1 MTRKTAPRKKSP
13 APPREAG
20 HSASA
25 QHPPAS
31 KPYLPGKA
39 KTPRRPDGKF
49 AKGYQPSKGRA
60 KGQRNRTTVMLKDA
74 VLKAA
79 TLIGQDGKG
88 KNGLTGYL
96 MMLAVKERAVYARLL
111 EKVLPMQLELK
122 DKTAPQ
128 YTAEEAVARLRERGL
143 PVPNSLLALVG
154 PQEGVAAIAHSL
166 NDAREDGITDH
177 LDGRAEPA
185 RTMRFTQDEDDEFDI
200 DVDADEDEEG

>member
-1 MTRKTAPRKKSP
+1 MGKKALRETSP
-13 APPREAG
+13 PSG
-20 HSASA
+20 
-25 QHPPAS
+25 Q
-31 KPYLPGKA
+31 PYLPGKA
-39 KTPRRPDGKF
+39 KTPRKPDGKF

-60 KGQRNRTTVMLKDA
+60 KGQRNRTTIMLKDA

-128 YTAEEAVARLRERGL
+128 YTAEEAVARLRERRL
-143 PVPNSLLALVG
+143 PIPPALLALVG
-154 PQEGVAAIAHSL
+154 PQENATLEATPL
-166 NDAREDGITDH
+166 
-177 LDGRAEPA
+177 
-185 RTMRFTQDEDDEFDI
+185 
-200 DVDADEDEEG
+200 EDEEFDPDQDADADSPDDC